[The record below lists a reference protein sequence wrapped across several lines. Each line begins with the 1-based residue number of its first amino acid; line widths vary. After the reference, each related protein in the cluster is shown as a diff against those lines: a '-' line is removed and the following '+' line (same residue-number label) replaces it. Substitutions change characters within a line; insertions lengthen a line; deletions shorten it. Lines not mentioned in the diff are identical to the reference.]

1 MNELSDYF
9 VGMKIKNQT
18 TTTMAQ
24 SDRNKFGFGA
34 ILILVG
40 SYFLLRNLDLLP
52 TGFSQYL
59 FSWQGIMIII
69 GAILLATKPDK
80 ATGLI
85 LITVGIFF
93 LFPEIWYIPGF
104 NMRTWWPVL
113 LIVVGILLLT
123 GYQNRGRINSKDH
136 NEKKELDQDQENPKS
151 SKKRI
156 DSFIL

>member
-1 MNELSDYF
+1 MSKSD
-9 VGMKIKNQT
+9 N
-18 TTTMAQ
+18 
-24 SDRNKFGFGA
+24 NKFGLGA
-34 ILILVG
+34 ILILIGV
-40 SYFLLRNLDLLP
+40 YFLMRNLDLLP
-52 TGFSQYL
+52 SGFSQYL

-69 GAILLATKPDK
+69 GTILLATKPDK

-113 LIVVGILLLT
+113 LIVVGLLLLA
-123 GYQNRGRINSKDH
+123 GYQNRDRINSKEH
-136 NEKKELDQDQENPKS
+136 NKMKVLDKENPKS
-151 SKKRI
+151 KKKRI

>member
-1 MNELSDYF
+1 MSKSD
-9 VGMKIKNQT
+9 N
-18 TTTMAQ
+18 
-24 SDRNKFGFGA
+24 NKFGLGA
-34 ILILVG
+34 ILILIG
-40 SYFLLRNLDLLP
+40 FYFLMRNLDLIP
-52 TGFSQYL
+52 SGFSQYL

-113 LIVVGILLLT
+113 LIVVGLLLLA
-123 GYQNRGRINSKDH
+123 GYQSRDRINSKDQ
-136 NEKKELDQDQENPKS
+136 NEIKKLDQENPKS
-151 SKKRI
+151 SRKRI